1 MPINDTYSNPI
12 VQSTRNS
19 VMKVGVPR
27 ARTISV
33 FSGRGQEVRESIQY
47 VPINYGMSSTPP
59 NMGLGP
65 TGISHS
71 STGSFDPTTNTF
83 DPGLYPQTPPYPGTN
98 PTNNT
103 SNVQGNVYANPTLTG
118 TVATSTSSTTVTG
131 TGTLFTTQV
140 LVGDVLYDTVTNTV
154 IGTVSS
160 ITNNTTLVLAA
171 DASETVSANTVR
183 TGDSIGT
190 RYRIFKDVPA
200 KYYLDDIEIYN
211 AAITGATG
219 FELGFYRS
227 NPDYGPVV
235 NASVLGTGLDL
246 SAAHNY
252 PTPLHAANALTLLQR
267 SSYPLWEIDAGYFDT
282 EPSALDLVL
291 TSTVAPTASGIIMVK
306 ARWITP
312 IA

>member
-19 VMKVGVPR
+19 VMKIGVPR

-33 FSGRGQEVRESIQY
+33 FSGRGQEIRESIQY

-71 STGSFDPTTNTF
+71 GTGSFDPTTNTY

-98 PTNNT
+98 PTNNNLNAQ
-103 SNVQGNVYANPTLTG
+103 SNVYANPPLTG
-118 TVATSTSSTTVTG
+118 TLSVSTSSTTVTG
-131 TGTLFTTQV
+131 TSTLFTTQV
-140 LVGDVLYDTVTNTV
+140 LVGDVLYDIGTSTV
-154 IGTVSS
+154 IGTVAS
-160 ITNNTTLVLAA
+160 IASNTSLTLSA
-171 DASETVSANTVR
+171 DAGETNSAAVAR

-200 KYYLDDIEIYN
+200 KYYLDDIEILN
-211 AAITGATG
+211 PAIAGATG

-235 NASVLGTGLDL
+235 NAAVLGTGLDL
-246 SAAHNY
+246 STAHNY
-252 PTPLHAANALTLLQR
+252 PTPLHACTALSLLQR

-291 TSTVAPTASGIIMVK
+291 TSTAVPTASGLIMVK